1 MIASKKN
8 YIGQELEVGR
18 ESDQAGPLAS
28 PVCGKEKKNVL
39 TGGAQPSVSDLQTEG
54 VCDPWI

>member
-8 YIGQELEVGR
+8 YIGQDLEVGW
-18 ESDQAGPLAS
+18 ESDQAGPFAC
-28 PVCGKEKKNVL
+28 PVCRKEKNVL